1 MTGRTSAALKK
12 AISLL
17 KNNSISEAAR
27 KAGVSRS
34 TIYRHLAKH
43 AKGEAKPQGVK

>member
-17 KNNSISEAAR
+17 RKHTVHEAAR
-27 KAGVSRS
+27 KAGVSPS
-34 TIYRHLAKH
+34 TIYRSKLYKDFLA
-43 AKGEAKPQGVK
+43 AKESK

>member
-17 KNNSISEAAR
+17 SKYSISEAAR

-34 TIYRHLAKH
+34 TIYRHLKKNNAQT
-43 AKGEAKPQGVK
+43 GEK

>member
-17 KNNSISEAAR
+17 SKYSVSEAAR

-34 TIYRHLAKH
+34 TIYRSKLYKDILA
-43 AKGEAKPQGVK
+43 AKEYK